1 VLVLV
6 LVIVDEVDA
15 VGVEVVADEEVKV
28 KDVVLEVVAEDT
40 VVAELVDV
48 VENVLRLDEVEVEGL
63 VVVDVEELEL
73 EPELVDE
80 LESVDEVVEVE
91 DDVMV
96 DTDVVAD
103 DVKVDVCVVDG
114 DVTSQLRNVPF
125 SWRATSSFNALL
137 SKPDRDCPEGMA
149 SSASGTASITWTTPI
164 MSRRHP
170 ISKRIPSCR
179 PSSC

>member
-1 VLVLV
+1 M
-6 LVIVDEVDA
+6 
-15 VGVEVVADEEVKV
+15 
-28 KDVVLEVVAEDT
+28 
-40 VVAELVDV
+40 
-48 VENVLRLDEVEVEGL
+48 
-63 VVVDVEELEL
+63 
-73 EPELVDE
+73 DE

-91 DDVMV
+91 DAVLLLVEVVVVEVVVADVLEVVDVDVLLLEVVEVVVDDVVV

-137 SKPDRDCPEGMA
+137 SKPDRDCPEGMTL
-149 SSASGTASITWTTPI
+149 SASGTASITWTTPI